1 MKISLN
7 WLKTYIKTDLPAEE
21 IARILTGIGLEVEA
35 LEKIE
40 SIRGGLAGLVVGEVL
55 TCEKHPDA
63 DKLHV
68 TTVDLGDGVPTQ
80 IVCGAPNVAAG
91 QKVVVATINTT
102 LYPTG
107 EENGFKIKKSKI
119 RGVES
124 FGMLCAEDEIGVG
137 TDHQGIIV
145 LPNDVKAGTPARD
158 YFQLEDDYLMEIGLT
173 PNRADAMSH
182 YGVARDLAVYLKAND
197 IPYEFGL
204 PSVDAFRQD
213 NDSKHI
219 EVEVA
224 NSEAAPRYMGLT
236 MTGIKIAPSPEW
248 LQRRLIAIGMN
259 PKNNVVDITNF
270 ILHETGQ
277 PLHAFDASK
286 ITGNKIVVRTCPEGT
301 EFVTLDGVSRKLSAQ
316 DLMICNAEKPMC
328 IAGVFG
334 GLDSGVTD
342 STTEVFIESAYFNPV
357 WIRKTAK
364 RHGLSTDASFRYERG
379 IDPNMTPYALKR
391 AALLIQELAGGK
403 VTSPITD
410 LYPVRIE
417 PFRFEVS
424 FDRIKKLIGK
434 NIPDETIRK
443 IILALDI
450 KIESENDGVLNVCVP
465 PYRVDVQREADLI
478 EDILR
483 IYGYDNVEIPEHV
496 NSSLSYA
503 PRPNRDKIANTLSD
517 LLASI
522 GFREIMSNSQT
533 KAAYYEGLTSY
544 PASRCVKILNPLSN
558 DLNVMRQ
565 TLLFNALE
573 AVQLNTNRKNG
584 DLKLFELGN
593 CYSYDATKAEQGGLA
608 PYEERAMVSMIVTGN
623 DRAASWNVPSRP
635 SDFFTLKSAAERML
649 KRFGLDL
656 NSAAFETCDSDLY
669 SEAVCCKFNGSQRL
683 LEMGVVSRK
692 IRNQFDIKNDVF
704 YLEMNFDTLV
714 KLIRNHSVTVSELS
728 KFPEVKRDLAL
739 LVDKAVTFSQ
749 LRHIAYSTEKK
760 LLKNVTLF
768 DVYEGD
774 KLPEGKKSYALSFT
788 LEDTTKTLTD
798 QVIDRTMNNLL
809 QAFEKQTGAQLRG

>member
-443 IILALDI
+443 IILALDV

-635 SDFFTLKSAAERML
+635 SDFFTLKNAAERML

-656 NSAAFETCDSDLY
+656 NSAVFETCDSDLY

>member
-443 IILALDI
+443 IILALDV
-450 KIESENDGVLNVCVP
+450 KIESEDDGVLNVCVP

-635 SDFFTLKSAAERML
+635 SDFFTLKNTAERML

-656 NSAAFETCDSDLY
+656 NSAVFETCDSDLY

>member
-21 IARILTGIGLEVEA
+21 IARILTGIGLEVES

-443 IILALDI
+443 IILALDV
-450 KIESENDGVLNVCVP
+450 KIESEDDGVLNVCVP

-656 NSAAFETCDSDLY
+656 NSAVFETCDSDLY

>member
-286 ITGNKIVVRTCPEGT
+286 ITGDKIVVRTCPEGT

-443 IILALDI
+443 IILALDV

-635 SDFFTLKSAAERML
+635 SDFFTLKNAAERML

-656 NSAAFETCDSDLY
+656 NSAVFETCDSDLY

>member
-40 SIRGGLAGLVVGEVL
+40 SIRGGLAGLVIGEVL

-91 QKVVVATINTT
+91 EKVVVATINST

-107 EENGFKIKKSKI
+107 AENGFKIKKSKI

-213 NDSKHI
+213 DDSKHI
-219 EVEVA
+219 EVEVV

-316 DLMICNAEKPMC
+316 DLMICNAEEPMC

-334 GLDSGVTD
+334 GLGSGVTD

-403 VTSPITD
+403 VSSPITD

-424 FDRIKKLIGK
+424 FDRVRKLIGK
-434 NIPDETIRK
+434 NIPDETMRK
-443 IILALDI
+443 IILALDV
-450 KIESENDGVLNVCVP
+450 KIESENNGVLNVCVP
-465 PYRVDVQREADLI
+465 PYRVDVQREADLV

-533 KAAYYEGLTSY
+533 KAAYYEELTSY

-573 AVQLNTNRKNG
+573 AVQLNTNRKKRRSQT
-584 DLKLFELGN
+584 L
-593 CYSYDATKAEQGGLA
+593 
-608 PYEERAMVSMIVTGN
+608 RA
-623 DRAASWNVPSRP
+623 R
-635 SDFFTLKSAAERML
+635 
-649 KRFGLDL
+649 
-656 NSAAFETCDSDLY
+656 
-669 SEAVCCKFNGSQRL
+669 
-683 LEMGVVSRK
+683 
-692 IRNQFDIKNDVF
+692 
-704 YLEMNFDTLV
+704 
-714 KLIRNHSVTVSELS
+714 
-728 KFPEVKRDLAL
+728 AL
-739 LVDKAVTFSQ
+739 LQ
-749 LRHIAYSTEKK
+749 LRR
-760 LLKNVTLF
+760 
-768 DVYEGD
+768 
-774 KLPEGKKSYALSFT
+774 
-788 LEDTTKTLTD
+788 D
-798 QVIDRTMNNLL
+798 QGRT
-809 QAFEKQTGAQLRG
+809 GRSRSI

>member
-443 IILALDI
+443 IILALDV

-656 NSAAFETCDSDLY
+656 NSAVFETCDSDLY

>member
-107 EENGFKIKKSKI
+107 EENGFKIKKNKI

-301 EFVTLDGVSRKLSAQ
+301 KFVTLDGVSRKLSAQ

-443 IILALDI
+443 IILALDV

-573 AVQLNTNRKNG
+573 AVQLNSNRKNG

-635 SDFFTLKSAAERML
+635 SDFFTLKNAAERML

-656 NSAAFETCDSDLY
+656 NSAVFETCDSDLY

>member
-107 EENGFKIKKSKI
+107 EENGFKIKKNKI

-443 IILALDI
+443 IILALDV

-573 AVQLNTNRKNG
+573 AVQLNSNRKNG

-635 SDFFTLKSAAERML
+635 SDFFTLKNAAERML

-656 NSAAFETCDSDLY
+656 NSAVFETCDSDLY

>member
-1 MKISLN
+1 
-7 WLKTYIKTDLPAEE
+7 
-21 IARILTGIGLEVEA
+21 
-35 LEKIE
+35 
-40 SIRGGLAGLVVGEVL
+40 
-55 TCEKHPDA
+55 
-63 DKLHV
+63 
-68 TTVDLGDGVPTQ
+68 
-80 IVCGAPNVAAG
+80 
-91 QKVVVATINTT
+91 
-102 LYPTG
+102 
-107 EENGFKIKKSKI
+107 
-119 RGVES
+119 
-124 FGMLCAEDEIGVG
+124 
-137 TDHQGIIV
+137 
-145 LPNDVKAGTPARD
+145 
-158 YFQLEDDYLMEIGLT
+158 MEIGLT

-379 IDPNMTPYALKR
+379 IDPNMAPYALKR

-443 IILALDI
+443 IILALDV

-496 NSSLSYA
+496 NSSLLYA

-649 KRFGLDL
+649 KRFGIDL

>member
-443 IILALDI
+443 IILALDV
-450 KIESENDGVLNVCVP
+450 KIESEDDGVLNVCVP

-656 NSAAFETCDSDLY
+656 NSAVFETCDSDLY

>member
-1 MKISLN
+1 
-7 WLKTYIKTDLPAEE
+7 
-21 IARILTGIGLEVEA
+21 
-35 LEKIE
+35 
-40 SIRGGLAGLVVGEVL
+40 
-55 TCEKHPDA
+55 
-63 DKLHV
+63 
-68 TTVDLGDGVPTQ
+68 
-80 IVCGAPNVAAG
+80 
-91 QKVVVATINTT
+91 
-102 LYPTG
+102 
-107 EENGFKIKKSKI
+107 
-119 RGVES
+119 
-124 FGMLCAEDEIGVG
+124 
-137 TDHQGIIV
+137 
-145 LPNDVKAGTPARD
+145 
-158 YFQLEDDYLMEIGLT
+158 
-173 PNRADAMSH
+173 
-182 YGVARDLAVYLKAND
+182 
-197 IPYEFGL
+197 
-204 PSVDAFRQD
+204 
-213 NDSKHI
+213 
-219 EVEVA
+219 
-224 NSEAAPRYMGLT
+224 
-236 MTGIKIAPSPEW
+236 
-248 LQRRLIAIGMN
+248 
-259 PKNNVVDITNF
+259 
-270 ILHETGQ
+270 
-277 PLHAFDASK
+277 
-286 ITGNKIVVRTCPEGT
+286 
-301 EFVTLDGVSRKLSAQ
+301 
-316 DLMICNAEKPMC
+316 MICNAEEPMC

-334 GLDSGVTD
+334 GLGSGVTD

-424 FDRIKKLIGK
+424 FDRVRKLIGK
-434 NIPDETIRK
+434 NIPDETMRK
-443 IILALDI
+443 IILALDV
-450 KIESENDGVLNVCVP
+450 KIESENNGVLNVCVP
-465 PYRVDVQREADLI
+465 PYRVDVQREADLV

-584 DLKLFELGN
+584 DLKLFELGH
-593 CYSYDATKAEQGGLA
+593 CYSFDETKVEQGGLA
-608 PYEERAMVSMIVTGN
+608 PYEERAMVSMIVTGH

-656 NSAAFETCDSDLY
+656 NSAVYETCNSDLY

-683 LEMGVVSRK
+683 LEMGIVSRK
-692 IRNQFDIKNDVF
+692 IRNRFDIKNEVY

-714 KLIRNHSVTVSELS
+714 KLIRNHSVTVSELP

-749 LRHIAYSTEKK
+749 LRHIAYATEKK

-798 QVIDRTMNNLL
+798 QLIDRTMHNLL
-809 QAFEKQTGAQLRG
+809 QAFEKQAGAQLRG

>member
-248 LQRRLIAIGMN
+248 LQRRLMAIGMN

-443 IILALDI
+443 IILALDV
-450 KIESENDGVLNVCVP
+450 KIESEDDGVLNVCVP

-635 SDFFTLKSAAERML
+635 SDFFTLKNTAERML

-656 NSAAFETCDSDLY
+656 NSAVFETCDSDLY

>member
-443 IILALDI
+443 IILALDV

-683 LEMGVVSRK
+683 LEIGVVSRK

>member
-236 MTGIKIAPSPEW
+236 MAGIKIAPSPEW

-635 SDFFTLKSAAERML
+635 SDFFTLKNAAERML

-656 NSAAFETCDSDLY
+656 NSAVFETCDSDLY

-692 IRNQFDIKNDVF
+692 IRNQFDIKNEVY

-788 LEDTTKTLTD
+788 LEDTTNTLTD

>member
-443 IILALDI
+443 IILALDV

-635 SDFFTLKSAAERML
+635 SDFFTLKNAAERML

-656 NSAAFETCDSDLY
+656 NSAVFETCDSDLY

-714 KLIRNHSVTVSELS
+714 KLIRNHSVTVSELP

>member
-443 IILALDI
+443 IILALDV
-450 KIESENDGVLNVCVP
+450 KIESEDNGVLNVCVP

>member
-124 FGMLCAEDEIGVG
+124 FGMLCAEDEISVG

-424 FDRIKKLIGK
+424 FARIKKLIGK

-443 IILALDI
+443 IILALDV
-450 KIESENDGVLNVCVP
+450 KIESEDDGVLNVCVP

-544 PASRCVKILNPLSN
+544 PASRCIKILNPLSN

-656 NSAAFETCDSDLY
+656 NSAVFETCDSDLY

>member
-21 IARILTGIGLEVEA
+21 IAQILTGIGLEVEA

-119 RGVES
+119 RGIES

-145 LPNDVKAGTPARD
+145 LPNDIKTGTPARD

-213 NDSKHI
+213 DDSKHI

-379 IDPNMTPYALKR
+379 IDPNITPYALKR

-410 LYPVRIE
+410 IYPVRIE
-417 PFRFEVS
+417 PFRFEIS
-424 FDRIKKLIGK
+424 FDRIRKLIGK
-434 NIPDETIRK
+434 NIPDETMRK
-443 IILALDI
+443 IILTLDV
-450 KIESENDGVLNVCVP
+450 KIENEKDGILNVCVP
-465 PYRVDVQREADLI
+465 PYRVDVQREADLV

-533 KAAYYEGLTSY
+533 KAAYYDGLTSY

-565 TLLFNALE
+565 TLLFNTLE

-593 CYSYDATKAEQGGLA
+593 CYSFDETKVEQGGLA
-608 PYEERAMVSMIVTGN
+608 PYEERAMVSMVVTGS

-656 NSAAFETCDSDLY
+656 NSAAFETCGSDLY

-683 LEMGVVSRK
+683 LEMGVVARK
-692 IRNQFDIKNDVF
+692 IRNRFDIKNEVY

-714 KLIRNHSVTVSELS
+714 KLIRNHSVTVSELP

-749 LRHIAYSTEKK
+749 LRQIAYATEKK

-798 QVIDRTMNNLL
+798 QVIDRTMHNLL